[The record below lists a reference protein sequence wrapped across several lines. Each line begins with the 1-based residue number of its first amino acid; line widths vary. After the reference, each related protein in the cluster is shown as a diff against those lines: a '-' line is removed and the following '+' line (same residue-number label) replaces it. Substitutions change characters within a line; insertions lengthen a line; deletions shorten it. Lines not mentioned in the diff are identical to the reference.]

1 MARKS
6 TEIAQD
12 LFITEY
18 FANGGRKKA
27 AAEKCEIGWTT
38 VKEWFQRDKA
48 FVERVDEFHDTW
60 KDNLRAV
67 ALKRASER
75 SDVLL
80 MFMLKSIDPSTYD
93 DNLRKAIYLSKLG
106 IQDPDAQKPIQI
118 TFSRGDGPELLT
130 APATDQHGRS
140 TEH

>member
-12 LFITEY
+12 RFIAEY
-18 FANGGRKKA
+18 FTNGGRKKA

-38 VKEWFQRDKA
+38 VKEWFAKDAA
-48 FVERVDEFHDTW
+48 FKSRVDEFHDTW

-67 ALKRASER
+67 ALRRASEK

-80 MFMLKSIDPSTYD
+80 MFMLKSIDPATYD
-93 DNLRKAIYLSKLG
+93 DNLRKAIYLNSLG
-106 IQDPDAQKPIQI
+106 LTDPDAQKPIQI
-118 TFSRGDGPELLT
+118 TFSRGDSPELLT
-130 APATDQHGRS
+130 APAAQQHGRS